1 MLPWGPAPDMSLL
14 ATLILAWAAVHT
26 YVGVF
31 HGILHLR
38 RRSDR
43 EYLAF
48 AVLAFGLA
56 VYCFGQ
62 ALLTDARSLDDGT
75 RASRIAMVGLAVV
88 PAAVVDLCLLLVGR
102 GRARLI
108 TVAYGW
114 SILGLAANLAGLFHD
129 PMVPTDAAPDV
140 LYHEPQLTALGAVW
154 AVVASGLTILT
165 VLRAGTFLAR
175 EPALRL
181 LIGAVAI
188 SVSAATVDLVV
199 HLLGLP
205 LRYTLEHASLATSF
219 LVSYVLLRRFVEAGD
234 ELTRRTYELR
244 RSYEE
249 LRSMQQELVR
259 KEQLAAVG
267 ELSAVVAHEVR
278 NPLAVMKNSVSG
290 LRRTAI
296 ASPDR
301 GLLLDIVDEEA
312 DRLGRLVNDLLSYA
326 RPVAPRGDPVELSEL
341 VRDCLGAATRHRIP
355 DDIEVELELEG
366 PAMVHCD
373 RDLLARALTNV
384 VDNALQAMPGGG
396 TLTIRSLAAEL
407 DGRPAVSLEVRD
419 TGEGMDTLVRSKAR
433 DPFFT
438 TRPAGTGLGLAIVER
453 VIRAHGGELRI
464 ESRYGSGT
472 AVQVLVPVQG
482 AGTDAAEAESDEVA
496 SPPAQK

>member
-1 MLPWGPAPDMSLL
+1 MSLL

-62 ALLTDARSLDDGT
+62 ALLTDAPSLADGT

-88 PAAVVDLCLLLVGR
+88 PAAVVDLCFLLVGR
-102 GRARLI
+102 GRARL
-108 TVAYGW
+108 VALAYGW

-129 PMVPTDAAPDV
+129 PLVPANGAADA
-140 LYHEPQLTALGAVW
+140 LYHEPELTPLGTVW
-154 AVVASGLTILT
+154 AGVACGLAILT
-165 VLRAGTFLAR
+165 LLRAGPSLAR

-181 LIGAVAI
+181 LVGAVAI
-188 SVSAATVDLVV
+188 SVAAAAIDLVV
-199 HLLGLP
+199 HLLGSP
-205 LRYTLEHASLATSF
+205 MRYTLEHASVATSF
-219 LVSYVLLRRFVEAGD
+219 LVSYVLLRRFVQAGD

-267 ELSAVVAHEVR
+267 ELSAVIAHEVR

-290 LRRTAI
+290 LRRTAL
-296 ASPDR
+296 ASSDR
-301 GLLLDIVDEEA
+301 ALLLDIVDEEA

-326 RPVAPRGDPVELSEL
+326 RPVAPRGDPVELAEL
-341 VRDCLGAATRHRIP
+341 VRECLDAAMRHRAAQG
-355 DDIEVELELEG
+355 IEVELDLEG
-366 PAMVHCD
+366 PATVHCD

-384 VDNALQAMPGGG
+384 VDNALQAMPSGG
-396 TLTIRSLAAEL
+396 TLTVRTLAAQL
-407 DGRPAVSLEVRD
+407 DGQPAVSLEVRD

-464 ESRYGSGT
+464 ESRYGAGT
-472 AVQVLVPVQG
+472 AVQVLVPVHG
-482 AGTDAAEAESDEVA
+482 AGIAPDESEEA
-496 SPPAQK
+496 PHPRT